1 MKQTF
6 SVLFLIMLLVGCS
19 ANAAPDSDETNKEN
33 ATETE
38 RPTNEKNTETS
49 KQKDSEQTENQ
60 TVEYQPN
67 PQVTDDR
74 SLLEVGQSY
83 EDDKGEATLKAINNV
98 NQTYK
103 VGPIELTVKEMKLV
117 HLRPSYGMIDYFH
130 VLTHEEEFDFVKVF
144 VEIKNTSS
152 EKVNFAPVALLETNT
167 GETFDWEKDIY
178 LEELNG
184 EIQGNA
190 VKTGNIGFIV
200 NATDGHA
207 HKEQHDEHAGGDSEK
222 DEHDNEAKNVKWIEI
237 TTSDVFDQTENK
249 ISESQKI
256 KIEF

>member
-1 MKQTF
+1 MKQAL
-6 SVLFLIMLLVGCS
+6 SILFLATMLIGCS
-19 ANAAPDSDETNKEN
+19 ANAAPENNETNRASE
-33 ATETE
+33 TETKNN
-38 RPTNEKNTETS
+38 TNEKNAEAT
-49 KQKDSEQTENQ
+49 KQKDSEQAENQ

-83 EDDKGEATLKAINNV
+83 EDDKGEATLKAIHNV

-103 VGPIELTVKEMKLV
+103 VGPIELTVKEMKHV

-152 EKVNFAPVALLETNT
+152 EKVHFAPVALLETNT

-184 EIQGNA
+184 EIEGNA
-190 VKTGNIGFIV
+190 VKAGNIGFIM
-200 NATDGHA
+200 NAAGGHA
-207 HKEQHDEHAGGDSEK
+207 HEEEHDEHAGGSEK
-222 DEHDNEAKNVKWIEI
+222 DEHDNEAKNVEWVEI
-237 TTSDVFDQTENK
+237 TTSDVLDQNKNK
-249 ISESQKI
+249 ISDSQKI